1 MHLSNPT
8 KGNILIVDDTP
19 DNLRLLSSTLIEE
32 GYKVRS
38 VINGA
43 MALMGAQAAPPDLIV
58 LDIKMPDM
66 DGYEVCQRLKQL
78 QQTREI
84 PVIFISA
91 LDDVFDKIK
100 AFNSGGVDYIQK
112 PFHIEEV
119 RARIENQLTIR
130 RLQIQLQSQ
139 NDRLQQSQAEL
150 LQALAQERSLQ
161 QCIEKMAAIEE
172 RNRIAREIH
181 DSLGHSL
188 TALNVQMQA
197 VASLLLT
204 DPIQAQSF
212 LNQAQRLGKTAMQEV
227 RESVSTLRAESQEPA
242 EPLAETIEALA
253 EEFRQVTGITPTVH
267 TNVTKPISCFVSKTL
282 YRIVQEALTNISKYA
297 QAAQV
302 QINLVTKNDNNSQDA
317 AEERLFT
324 REIGITL
331 PLSIGS
337 QSQKARRHQ
346 RICLTIADNGQ
357 GFNCQQKTT
366 GFGLQGM
373 QERVAALDGELYLTT
388 SPGSGCQ
395 IQVELPLSEALL

>member
-1 MHLSNPT
+1 MNLSNPT

-19 DNLRLLSSTLIEE
+19 DNLRLLSSTLIQE

-91 LDDVFDKIK
+91 LDDVFDKVK

-150 LQALAQERSLQ
+150 LQVLDQERSLQ

-172 RNRIAREIH
+172 RNRNA
-181 DSLGHSL
+181 
-188 TALNVQMQA
+188 
-197 VASLLLT
+197 
-204 DPIQAQSF
+204 
-212 LNQAQRLGKTAMQEV
+212 
-227 RESVSTLRAESQEPA
+227 SVSRS
-242 EPLAETIEALA
+242 
-253 EEFRQVTGITPTVH
+253 PT
-267 TNVTKPISCFVSKTL
+267 TAKGL
-282 YRIVQEALTNISKYA
+282 IVNK
-297 QAAQV
+297 
-302 QINLVTKNDNNSQDA
+302 K
-317 AEERLFT
+317 
-324 REIGITL
+324 
-331 PLSIGS
+331 
-337 QSQKARRHQ
+337 
-346 RICLTIADNGQ
+346 
-357 GFNCQQKTT
+357 
-366 GFGLQGM
+366 
-373 QERVAALDGELYLTT
+373 
-388 SPGSGCQ
+388 
-395 IQVELPLSEALL
+395 